1 VADARVAVLASGRGS
16 NLGAL
21 LDAERRGELGAEIA
35 LVASDR
41 ADAAALERA
50 RAAGKRAHVID
61 PGPSRARLSAD
72 AEAALIELLR
82 TERIDLIA
90 LAGFMRIVGRGLLAA
105 FPDRVVNIHPSLL
118 PAFPGLDA
126 QRQAWEAGVRF
137 AGCTVHFVNEAVD
150 AGPIILQA
158 VVPVLAIDTP
168 DTLAARILEREH
180 VIYPRAIRIIA
191 ARRYTLLGRRVLI
204 DDDET
209 SGLAGG

>member
-1 VADARVAVLASGRGS
+1 MAPTRVAVLASGRGS

-50 RAAGKRAHVID
+50 RAAGKLAHVID
-61 PGPSRARLSAD
+61 PGPSRSRLSPD
-72 AEAALIELLR
+72 AERSLIDFLR
-82 TERIDLIA
+82 DQRIDFIA
-90 LAGFMRIVGRGLLAA
+90 LAGFMRIVGRGLLAE

-158 VVPVLAIDTP
+158 VVPVLASDTP

-180 VIYPRAIRIIA
+180 EIYPRAIRIIA
-191 ARRYTLLGRRVLI
+191 QRRYTLLGRRVVI

-209 SGLAGG
+209 TGFGGG

>member
-1 VADARVAVLASGRGS
+1 MGDVRVAVLASGRGS

-21 LDAERRGELGAEIA
+21 LDAERRRELGAEIA

-41 ADAAALERA
+41 VDAVALERA
-50 RAAGKRAHVID
+50 RASGKLAHVID
-61 PGPSRARLSAD
+61 PGPSRSRLSTD
-72 AEAALIELLR
+72 AERSLIDLLHAQ
-82 TERIDLIA
+82 RIDLIA
-90 LAGFMRIVGRGLLAA
+90 LGGFMRIVGRGLLAA

-158 VVPVLAIDTP
+158 VVPVLASDTP

-191 ARRYTLLGRRVLI
+191 RRRYTLLGRRVLI

-209 SGLAGG
+209 TGLAGG

>member
-1 VADARVAVLASGRGS
+1 MGDVRVAVLASGRGS

-41 ADAAALERA
+41 VDAVALERA
-50 RAAGKRAHVID
+50 RASGKLAHVID
-61 PGPSRARLSAD
+61 PGPSRSRLSTD
-72 AEAALIELLR
+72 AERSLIDLLHAQ
-82 TERIDLIA
+82 RIDLIA
-90 LAGFMRIVGRGLLAA
+90 LGGFMRIVGRGLLAA

-158 VVPVLAIDTP
+158 VVPVLASDTP

-191 ARRYTLLGRRVLI
+191 RRRYTLLGRRVLI

-209 SGLAGG
+209 TGFAGG

>member
-1 VADARVAVLASGRGS
+1 MGDVRVAVLASGRGS

-41 ADAAALERA
+41 VDAVALERA
-50 RAAGKRAHVID
+50 RASGKLAHVID
-61 PGPSRARLSAD
+61 PGPSRSRLSTD
-72 AEAALIELLR
+72 AERSLIDLLHAQ
-82 TERIDLIA
+82 RIDLIA
-90 LAGFMRIVGRGLLAA
+90 LGGFMRIVGRGLLAA

-158 VVPVLAIDTP
+158 VVPVLASDTP

-191 ARRYTLLGRRVLI
+191 RRRYTLLGRRVLI

-209 SGLAGG
+209 TGLAGG